1 MKKIKIK
8 VEFIKDHFTGSGLKK
23 GDVVEVPKVI
33 ADGLVKDKFCKLIKD
48 K

>member
-1 MKKIKIK
+1 MDK
-8 VEFIKDHFTGSGLKK
+8 VKVKFIKDHFTGSGLKK

-33 ADGLVKDKFCKLIKD
+33 ADGLVKDEFCKIVKG